1 MSSIQDFL
9 PHSQSQVGIP
19 QSRVRSFAPVKALF
33 IPQICTLSRNR
44 SALWLGN
51 LKCTVLQRLASDEDL
66 PKRRIRAMPTTR
78 GEIMKFRTLFSA
90 TTILSILCLA
100 LSPIARAQNVYA
112 AIHGTVTDASGAVLT
127 NASVII
133 VNTST
138 NITTTATT
146 DNKGYY
152 IVPQLQIGGPYEV
165 TIAAPGFQK

>member
-1 MSSIQDFL
+1 
-9 PHSQSQVGIP
+9 
-19 QSRVRSFAPVKALF
+19 
-33 IPQICTLSRNR
+33 
-44 SALWLGN
+44 
-51 LKCTVLQRLASDEDL
+51 
-66 PKRRIRAMPTTR
+66 
-78 GEIMKFRTLFSA
+78 MKFRTVLLA
-90 TTILSILCLA
+90 TAAISIVCLLA
-100 LSPIARAQNVYA
+100 TAVARAQNVYA

-165 TIAAPGFQK
+165 TIAAPGFQKFIQSNLTLNVNDNRDIDAKLKVGADNTTVSVSASA